1 MQPSRSPSFVIEAR
15 LLQGGH
21 ANHDLFNELNHG
33 WPPGVSW
40 IYGEEGC
47 GKTTLLR
54 LLAGDLSPFSGAI
67 LRPSGGVFWV
77 NLQKP
82 EFDEATAQ
90 ECLDK
95 LRPLYPGWQTSL
107 LDNLTD
113 ELSMRSHLNKRLNM
127 LSTGSRRKVALL
139 AALASGADVTLL
151 DQPFVSL
158 DTASIRI
165 IKSFLNEASDH
176 PDRAWLVADYEVP
189 VDIPLASVLE
199 L

>member
-1 MQPSRSPSFVIEAR
+1 MLIPPTPSFVMEAR
-15 LLQGGH
+15 LLCGGPSDQ
-21 ANHDLFNELNHG
+21 DLFRDLSHG
-33 WPPGVSW
+33 WPAGVNW

-54 LLAGDLSPFSGAI
+54 LLAGDLQPTSGTVH
-67 LRPSGGVFWV
+67 RPSGGVFWV

-82 EFDEATAQ
+82 ELDETTVQA
-90 ECLDK
+90 CLDN
-95 LRPLYPGWQTSL
+95 LRPRYPGWQPSL
-107 LDNLTD
+107 LETLID
-113 ELSMRSHLNKRLNM
+113 ELSMRPHLNKRLNM

-158 DTASIRI
+158 DSASIQL
-165 IKSFLNEASDH
+165 IKSFLIDASEH
-176 PDRAWLVADYEVP
+176 PRRAWLVADYEVP
-189 VDIPLASVLE
+189 TDILLASVLE

>member
-1 MQPSRSPSFVIEAR
+1 MLTPSLSPFVIEVHQ
-15 LLQGGH
+15 LQGGPAH
-21 ANHDLFNELNHG
+21 QDLFNDLHHG
-33 WPPGVSW
+33 WPPGVNW

-54 LLAGDLSPFSGAI
+54 LLAGDLSPFSGEI
-67 LRPSGGVFWV
+67 RRPSGGVFWV

-82 EFDEATAQ
+82 EFDEATVQ

-95 LRPLYPGWQTSL
+95 LSPLYPSWDKSL
-107 LDNLTD
+107 LESLTD
-113 ELSMRSHLNKRLNM
+113 ELSMRAHLNKRLNM
-127 LSTGSRRKVALL
+127 LSTGSRRKVGLL
-139 AALASGADVTLL
+139 AALACGADVTLL

-176 PDRAWLVADYEVP
+176 PSRAWLVADYEVP
-189 VDIPLASVLE
+189 SDIPLASVLG